1 MANEAEIRAMRQA
14 IGLAARGLATA
25 LPNPVVGCVLLDPDG
40 TVVAQGWHERA
51 GGPHAE
57 VAALSAAG
65 EQARGTTA
73 VVTLEPCNHTGRTG
87 PCSEALLAAGVQ
99 KVVIA
104 VPDPSDAAAGGAERL
119 RRAGLEVEVGVLA
132 DEAERGLEPGEGNEV
147 WLTAVRKQRP
157 FVTWKFAATLDGR
170 VAAQDGTSQ
179 WITSVEARSDVHR
192 LRAQVDTMLV
202 GVGTVLADDPLLT
215 VRDADGNPLE
225 RQPLRVVADTHNR
238 TPPNARIRGG
248 DAPTWIATGAE
259 VGVVPGRLE
268 TSVGADAG
276 PAGEGGG
283 RLGLDLHALMR
294 ALYARERRHVLL
306 EGGPQM
312 AGAMV
317 EAGLVDRVVAYLA
330 PALLGAGPNAM
341 LDAGITTIADVWR
354 LDLVDVRQVG
364 NDVRVLARP
373 RTR

>member
-1 MANEAEIRAMRQA
+1 MASDAEIQAMRRA
-14 IGLAARGLATA
+14 IGLAARALATA

-40 TVVAQGWHERA
+40 TVVAEGWHEQA

-57 VAALSAAG
+57 VVALRAAG
-65 EQARGTTA
+65 KRAVGTTA

-104 VPDPSDAAAGGAERL
+104 VPDPSEVAGGGADRL
-119 RRAGLEVEVGVLA
+119 RSAGVEVEVGVLA
-132 DEAERGLEPGEGNEV
+132 QEAERGLEPGEGNEV
-147 WLTAVRKQRP
+147 WLTAVREQRP

-215 VRDADGNPLE
+215 VRDAEGNPVG

-238 TPPNARIRGG
+238 TPADARIRGN
-248 DAPTWIATGAE
+248 DAPTWIATGEE
-259 VGVVPGRLE
+259 VG
-268 TSVGADAG
+268 TTGAQK
-276 PAGEGGG
+276 
-283 RLGLDLHALMR
+283 LDLQALMGE
-294 ALYARERRHVLL
+294 LYARERRHVLL
-306 EGGPQM
+306 EGGPRL

-330 PALLGAGPNAM
+330 PALLGSGPNAL
-341 LDAGITTIADVWR
+341 LDAGISTIADVWR
-354 LDLVDVRQVG
+354 LDLDDVRRVG
-364 NDVRVLARP
+364 GDVRVLARP
-373 RTR
+373 RPR

>member
-1 MANEAEIRAMRQA
+1 MASEAEIQAMRRA
-14 IGLAARGLATA
+14 IGLAARGLPTA

-40 TVVAQGWHERA
+40 SVVAEGWHDHA

-57 VAALSAAG
+57 VVALTAAG
-65 EQARGTTA
+65 ERARGTTA

-87 PCSEALLAAGVQ
+87 PCSEALLKAGVVR
-99 KVVIA
+99 VVIA
-104 VPDPSDAAAGGAERL
+104 VPDPSDAASGGAARL
-119 RRAGLEVEVGVLA
+119 EQAGVDVEVGVLTA
-132 DEAERGLEPGEGNEV
+132 EAEQGLEPGEGNEV
-147 WLTAVRKQRP
+147 WLTAVRQQRP

-215 VRDADGNPLE
+215 VRDAEGSPLT
-225 RQPLRVVADTHNR
+225 RQPLRVVADTHGR
-238 TPPNARIRGG
+238 TPQDARIRGN

-259 VGVVPGRLE
+259 VG
-268 TSVGADAG
+268 TTADGAI
-276 PAGEGGG
+276 
-283 RLGLDLHALMR
+283 DLPALMQQ
-294 ALYARERRHVLL
+294 LYARERRHVLL
-306 EGGPQM
+306 EGGPRL

-330 PALLGAGPNAM
+330 PALLGAGPNALM
-341 LDAGITTIADVWR
+341 DAGITTIADVWR
-354 LDLVDVRQVG
+354 LDLTDVRRIG
-364 NDVRVLARP
+364 GDVRVLARP
-373 RTR
+373 RPR

>member
-1 MANEAEIRAMRQA
+1 MASEAEIRAMRQA

-57 VAALSAAG
+57 VVALRAAG
-65 EQARGTTA
+65 ERARGTTA

-215 VRDADGNPLE
+215 VRDAEGNPLE

-238 TPPNARIRGG
+238 TPANARIRGD
-248 DAPTWIATGAE
+248 DAPTWIATGEE
-259 VGVVPGRLE
+259 VG
-268 TSVGADAG
+268 TSVGTDADA
-276 PAGEGGG
+276 AGDGGG

-306 EGGPQM
+306 EGGPRM